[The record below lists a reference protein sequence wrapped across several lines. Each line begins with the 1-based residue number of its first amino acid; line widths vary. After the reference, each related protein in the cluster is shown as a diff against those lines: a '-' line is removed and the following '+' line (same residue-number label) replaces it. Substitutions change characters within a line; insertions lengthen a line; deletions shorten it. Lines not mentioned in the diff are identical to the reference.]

1 MTLSPFLGRKCHLS
15 LLRSL
20 LFLRVSLG
28 VPYQVEGVSY
38 HRELMNFVKCSFFFL
53 SKEITM

>member
-38 HRELMNFVKCSFFFL
+38 HRELMNFVKCSFFFFV
-53 SKEITM
+53 